1 MEVGRPLEVPMPKFY
16 TAEGRKA
23 LVLRK
28 GFSSPTRDDVSTALG
43 AWAITAAALVRDAVR
58 GRSQALDR
66 SLRTPPKRP
75 TRAKE

>member
-28 GFSSPTRDDVSTALG
+28 GFSSPTRTTTSDQRHIQEKTEALC
-43 AWAITAAALVRDAVR
+43 
-58 GRSQALDR
+58 
-66 SLRTPPKRP
+66 
-75 TRAKE
+75 

>member
-1 MEVGRPLEVPMPKFY
+1 MEVGRLLEVPMPKFY

-43 AWAITAAALVRDAVR
+43 AWAIKTSKPFAHSRLAALSDSTLARLACCV
-58 GRSQALDR
+58 
-66 SLRTPPKRP
+66 
-75 TRAKE
+75 E

>member
-43 AWAITAAALVRDAVR
+43 AWAIKT
-58 GRSQALDR
+58 SK
-66 SLRTPPKRP
+66 P
-75 TRAKE
+75 